1 MSDFPVLHG
10 ILHDTVGE
18 VSMVHDFDRITIA
31 TLRERGGLN
40 WSLYPD
46 AIGSMVAEMDFGCA
60 PEIQQALHVAVDEH
74 RFGYLPPVLVAEMA
88 RACAG
93 WLSAN
98 FGWEVATADIRPV
111 GDVIAALE
119 TAIEHFSPT
128 GSAIVVPT
136 PAYKHFLDVPQR
148 LGRKVVEVPMILAG
162 QRWEFDL
169 DGLDRAFT
177 DGAGLLILCSPYNP
191 LGRVFTAD
199 ELGALSE
206 VVDRHGVRV
215 FADEIHCPLVLP
227 GARHTPYATV
237 SAAAAGHSVT
247 ALSASKAWNLAGLK
261 CAQVVLTNDA
271 DRVTWAELGLA
282 PEIGTSNLG
291 LAANAA
297 AFRSGR
303 EWLRDVL
310 RYVDRNRT
318 RLGELV
324 EQQLPGV
331 VYRPPEGTY
340 LAWLDF
346 TAVGLGDQPAK
357 FFHERAGVVSTE
369 GLECGQAGGGCLRL
383 NLATPEPILV
393 EIVERMGRA
402 LAGR

>member
-1 MSDFPVLHG
+1 MSTLHA
-10 ILHDTVGE
+10 
-18 VSMVHDFDRITIA
+18 FDRITVA
-31 TLRERGGLN
+31 ELRERGGLN
-40 WSLYPD
+40 WSLFPD

-60 PEIQQALHVAVDEH
+60 PEIQQALHVAVNEQ

-88 RACAG
+88 QACAG

-98 FGWEVATADIRPV
+98 LGWDVPTADIRPV
-111 GDVIAALE
+111 GDVIVGLE
-119 TAIEHFSPT
+119 TAIEHFSPV

-136 PAYKHFLDVPQR
+136 PAYRHFLDVPQR
-148 LGRKVVEVPMILAG
+148 LGRKVVEVPMIMVG

-169 DGLDRAFT
+169 DALDCAFAE
-177 DGAGLLILCSPYNP
+177 GAGLLILCSPYNP

-199 ELGALSE
+199 ELQALSE
-206 VVDRHGVRV
+206 VIERHGVRV
-215 FADEIHCPLVLP
+215 FADEIHCPLVLS

-237 SAAAAGHSVT
+237 SPAAAGHSLT

-261 CAQVVLTNDA
+261 CAQVILTNDA
-271 DRVTWAELGLA
+271 DRAIWAGLGLT

-291 LAANAA
+291 LVANSA
-297 AFRSGR
+297 AFRSGGD
-303 EWLRDVL
+303 WLNDVL
-310 RYVDRNRT
+310 NYLDRNRA

-324 EQQLPGV
+324 GQKLPGV

-346 TAVGLGDQPAK
+346 SALDLGEQPAA
-357 FFHERAGVVSTE
+357 FFHERASVVSTE
-369 GLECGQAGGGCLRL
+369 GVDCGLSGRGCLRL
-383 NLATPEPILV
+383 NLATPEPILT
-393 EIVERMGRA
+393 EIVDRMARA